1 MGRGGGMGRMKE
13 TKVRGEWRV
22 REGGIGCTQVQDRW
36 GKKAFSY
43 DALHC
48 VNFGWLKLAKYK
60 EVDVEGCMMLSH
72 LSESVSAPPSRA
84 HFFFLLKRHLSGKSL
99 SSTE

>member
-1 MGRGGGMGRMKE
+1 MEG
-13 TKVRGEWRV
+13 
-22 REGGIGCTQVQDRW
+22 EGGRDWVHASSGSL

-60 EVDVEGCMMLSH
+60 EVDVEGCRCFLTYLSQYQP
-72 LSESVSAPPSRA
+72 LPRERI
-84 HFFFLLKRHLSGKSL
+84 
-99 SSTE
+99 SSSF